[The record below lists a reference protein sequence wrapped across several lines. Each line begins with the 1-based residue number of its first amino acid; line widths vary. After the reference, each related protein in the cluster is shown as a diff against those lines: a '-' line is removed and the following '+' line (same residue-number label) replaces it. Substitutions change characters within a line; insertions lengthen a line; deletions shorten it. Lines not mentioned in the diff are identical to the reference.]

1 MPDYSLA
8 EKSKGTLYNEGDK
21 RKSDK
26 APHFRGKVVVTREQA
41 KHIAAHFKGDP
52 NLESVDFR
60 LAAWK
65 NQGDSGVYLSLSG
78 ETMPPDG
85 AQPAPPPVAAS
96 QPAINGMDDFEDDI
110 PF

>member
-1 MPDYSLA
+1 MPNYELA

-26 APHFRGKVVVTREQA
+26 SPHFRGKVVVTREQA

-52 NLESVDFR
+52 SLESVDFR

-85 AQPAPPPVAAS
+85 AGEAPRSAPAP
-96 QPAINGMDDFEDDI
+96 QQAIDSMDDFEDDI

>member
-8 EKSKGTLYNEGDK
+8 EKSKGTLYNEGAK
-21 RKSDK
+21 RTSDK
-26 APHFRGKVVVTREQA
+26 SPHFRGKVVITREQA

-65 NQGDSGVYLSLSG
+65 TKETAGFTSVLTGKPCRLTAHTQHHRLRLNQ
-78 ETMPPDG
+78 
-85 AQPAPPPVAAS
+85 
-96 QPAINGMDDFEDDI
+96 
-110 PF
+110 